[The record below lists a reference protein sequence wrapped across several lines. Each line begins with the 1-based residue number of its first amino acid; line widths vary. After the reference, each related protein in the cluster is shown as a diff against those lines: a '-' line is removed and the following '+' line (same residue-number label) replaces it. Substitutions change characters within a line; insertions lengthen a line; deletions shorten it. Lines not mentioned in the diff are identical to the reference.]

1 MWKQRAESQFPGSL
15 KVTGDMATEGGRGLV
30 TEERFPFQ
38 AGNNAKCWKD
48 FQQTGTETD
57 LYFSKLTL
65 DAV

>member
-48 FQQTGTETD
+48 FSTD
-57 LYFSKLTL
+57 R
-65 DAV
+65 DRD